1 MRKVHAGRS
10 TRFGAWSGRL
20 AEAAA
25 EAAERARAALRTGGI
40 LARAVPGFH
49 PREPQQ
55 VMAGLVAE
63 TIDSGTEALLV
74 EAATGVGKTFAYLVP
89 ALLSSRRVL
98 ISTGTK
104 TLQDQLFEKDLPM
117 VCAAL
122 GRRPKTALLKGRS
135 NYLCHYRLESAAAD
149 ATGRGR
155 QAETIRE
162 LRRLAGSSRT
172 GDLTQAGILAEDAP
186 LWPQVTSTVDNCL
199 GGECPRLNECFVIRA
214 RRRAQEAELVVVN
227 HHLLLAD
234 MALKDEGFGELLPQV
249 DVVIVDEAHQL
260 PEIAGAFFGLAFG
273 TRAVRDL
280 GRDVTREMER
290 DAPDLVDLRERVSGL
305 ARAVSA
311 LLQCSEDWPARAAWA
326 EVSDQAEVLGALSG
340 MDAALEAMEE
350 GLRVAAP
357 RGPGLDQARSRC
369 VALRGRLRGWLEE
382 TPGTVPWVERFRQS
396 LMLHR
401 TPLDASRPLA
411 EQRARH
417 PASWVFTSAT
427 LAVGDDFRHAARRL
441 GLPDDVRAERLD
453 SPFDFA
459 RQACLALPARPLPNP
474 NLPGY
479 TRACIDWAWPLL
491 AGNPGGGFFL
501 FTSHRAL
508 REAAALLR
516 DRLPA
521 ERPLLVQGERPR
533 AELLERFRASGNAW
547 LLGAHSFWEGVDIR
561 GDALSIVVIDRL
573 PFAAPND
580 PVLQART
587 AAIEA
592 AGGNPFMDFQLPQ
605 AVLALKQGVG
615 RLIRDADDAGI
626 LALCDPRLTG
636 KPYGRRFLNSLPRF
650 HESRDPAAALAF
662 LHAARQRRGA
672 DICA

>member
-1 MRKVHAGRS
+1 MAETALDTAG
-10 TRFGAWSGRL
+10 
-20 AEAAA
+20 
-25 EAAERARAALRTGGI
+25 RARAALCTGG
-40 LARAVPGFH
+40 LVARAVPGFH

-63 TIDSGTEALLV
+63 TIDAEAGTLLV

-89 ALLSSRRVL
+89 AMLSSRRVL

-117 VCAAL
+117 VCEAL
-122 GRRPKTALLKGRS
+122 GQRPKMALLKGRS
-135 NYLCHYRLESAAAD
+135 NYLCHYRLDSAAAD
-149 ATGRGR
+149 AAGRTG

-162 LRRLAGSSRT
+162 LRRLAVSSRT
-172 GDLTQAGILAEDAP
+172 GDLTQAGVLAEDAP

-199 GGECPRLNECFVIRA
+199 GGECPRLNDCFVVRA
-214 RRRAQEAELVVVN
+214 RRRAQEAEVVVVN

-234 MALKDEGFGELLPQV
+234 MALKDEGFGELLPEV
-249 DVVIVDEAHQL
+249 EVVIVDEAHQL

-280 GRDVTREMER
+280 GRDVLREMER
-290 DAPDLVDLRERVSGL
+290 DAPDMVDLRDR
-305 ARAVSA
+305 VSA
-311 LLQCSEDWPARAAWA
+311 LQSAVAELLRCSDGWPARAAWS
-326 EVSDQAEVLGALSG
+326 EVPDHDGALETLAGVDVALGAL
-340 MDAALEAMEE
+340 EE
-350 GLRVAAP
+350 GLRAAAQ

-369 VALRGRLRGWLEE
+369 TALRARLQGWLED
-382 TPGTVPWVERFRQS
+382 TAGTVPWVERFRQS

-401 TPLDASRPLA
+401 TPLDAARPLA
-411 EQRARH
+411 EQRTRT
-417 PASWVFTSAT
+417 PASWIFTSAT
-427 LAVGDDFRHAARRL
+427 LAVGEDFRHAARRL
-441 GLPDDVRAERLD
+441 GLPDDVRAQRLD

-459 RQACLALPARPLPNP
+459 RQACLAVPAPPLPNP
-474 NLPGY
+474 NMSGY
-479 TRACIDWAWPLL
+479 TRACVEWAWPLL
-491 AGNPGGGFFL
+491 IGNPGGGFFL

-521 ERPLLVQGERPR
+521 EQPLLVQGERPR

-561 GDALSIVVIDRL
+561 GDALSVVIIDRL
-573 PFAAPND
+573 PFAAPSD

-592 AGGNPFMDFQLPQ
+592 AGGSPFMDFQLPQ
-605 AVLALKQGVG
+605 AVLALKQGAG
-615 RLIRDADDAGI
+615 RLIRDASDAGI

-636 KPYGRRFLNSLPRF
+636 RPYGRQFLKSLPRF
-650 HESRDPAAALAF
+650 HQSSDPAAALEF
-662 LHAARQRRGA
+662 LQAARRRRGVDA
-672 DICA
+672 CA

>member
-1 MRKVHAGRS
+1 
-10 TRFGAWSGRL
+10 L
-20 AEAAA
+20 AEAVAQ
-25 EAAERARAALRTGGI
+25 AAERARAALRTGGI
-40 LARAVPGFH
+40 LARAVPGFR
-49 PREPQQ
+49 PRAPQQ

-63 TIDSGTEALLV
+63 TIETGCDALLV

-104 TLQDQLFEKDLPM
+104 TLQDQLFDKDLPM
-117 VCAAL
+117 VCEAL

-135 NYLCHYRLESAAAD
+135 NYLCHYRLESAATEA
-149 ATGRGR
+149 AVRGR
-155 QAETIRE
+155 QAETMRE
-162 LRRLAGSSRT
+162 LGRLAETSRT

-214 RRRAQEAELVVVN
+214 RRRAQEAEVVVVN

-234 MALKDEGFGELLPQV
+234 MALKDEGFGDLLPQV
-249 DVVIVDEAHQL
+249 EVVIVDEAHQL

-273 TRAVRDL
+273 TRAVREL

-290 DAPDLVDLRERVSGL
+290 DAPDMVDLRDRVSSL
-305 ARAVSA
+305 NTAVSA
-311 LLQCSEDWPARAAWA
+311 LLDCSEDWPARAAWA
-326 EVSDQAEVLGALSG
+326 EVSDQVEVLDALSG
-340 MDAALEAMEE
+340 MDVALEALED
-350 GLRVAAP
+350 GLRAAAQ
-357 RGPGLDQARSRC
+357 RGPGLEQTRSRC
-369 VALRGRLRGWLEE
+369 AALRARLRGWLEA
-382 TPGTVPWVERFRQS
+382 TPETVPWVERFRQS

-401 TPLDASRPLA
+401 TPLDAARPLA
-411 EQRARH
+411 EQRARN
-417 PASWVFTSAT
+417 PASWIFTSAT
-427 LAVGDDFRHAARRL
+427 LAVGEDFRHAARRL
-441 GLPDDVRAERLD
+441 GLPEDVRAERLE

-459 RQACLALPARPLPNP
+459 SQACLALPAQPLPNP

-491 AGNPGGGFFL
+491 DGNPGGGFFL

-508 REAAALLR
+508 REAAAVLR
-516 DRLPA
+516 DRLPSD
-521 ERPLLVQGERPR
+521 RPLLVQGERPR
-533 AELLERFRASGNAW
+533 AELLEHFRASGRAW

-561 GDALSIVVIDRL
+561 GDALSIVIIDRL

-592 AGGNPFMDFQLPQ
+592 SGGSAFMDFQLPQ

-615 RLIRDADDAGI
+615 RLIRDAGDAGI

-636 KPYGRRFLNSLPRF
+636 KPYGRQFLRSLPRF
-650 HESRDPAAALAF
+650 HESRDPSAALAF
-662 LHAARQRRGA
+662 LQAARRRGGVDA
-672 DICA
+672 CA

>member
-1 MRKVHAGRS
+1 MADATPDAARHAC
-10 TRFGAWSGRL
+10 
-20 AEAAA
+20 
-25 EAAERARAALRTGGI
+25 AALRSGGQ

-49 PREPQQ
+49 PREAQQ

-63 TIDSGTEALLV
+63 TIDAKAEALLV

-104 TLQDQLFEKDLPM
+104 TLQDQLFQKDLPM
-117 VCAAL
+117 VCDAL
-122 GRRPKTALLKGRS
+122 RRRPKTALLKGRS

-149 ATGRGR
+149 GAGRGR

-162 LRRLAGSSRT
+162 LRRLAATSRT

-199 GGECPRLNECFVIRA
+199 GGECPRLNECFVVRA
-214 RRRAQEAELVVVN
+214 RRRAQEAEVVVVN

-234 MALKDEGFGELLPQV
+234 MALKDEGFGELLPDV
-249 DVVIVDEAHQL
+249 EVVIADEAHQL

-280 GRDVTREMER
+280 GRDVLREMER
-290 DAPDLVDLRERVSGL
+290 DAPDMIDLREGVSDL
-305 ARAVSA
+305 QTAVAA
-311 LLQCSEDWPARAAWA
+311 LLDGSEDWPARAAWA
-326 EVSDQAEVLGALSG
+326 EVPDQHTVLEVLSG
-340 MDAALEAMEE
+340 LDAALEALEV
-350 GLRVAAP
+350 GLRAAAQ

-369 VALRGRLRGWLEE
+369 VALRARLRGWLED
-382 TPGTVPWVERFRQS
+382 TAGTVPWVERFRQS

-401 TPLDASRPLA
+401 TPLDAARPLA
-411 EQRARH
+411 EQRART
-417 PASWVFTSAT
+417 PATWIFTSAT
-427 LAVGDDFRHAARRL
+427 LAVGEDFRHAAQRL
-441 GLPDDVRAERLD
+441 GLPEDVRAQRLD

-459 RQACLALPARPLPNP
+459 RQACLAVPAPPLQNP
-474 NLPGY
+474 NAPGY
-479 TRACIDWAWPLL
+479 TRACVDWAWPLL
-491 AGNPGGGFFL
+491 TGNPGGGFFL

-516 DRLPA
+516 DRLPPD
-521 ERPLLVQGERPR
+521 RPLLVQGERPR
-533 AELLERFRASGNAW
+533 AELLERFRASGQAW

-561 GDALSIVVIDRL
+561 GDALSIVIIDRL
-573 PFAAPND
+573 PFAAPSD
-580 PVLQART
+580 PVLQARA

-592 AGGNPFMDFQLPQ
+592 AGGSPFMDFQLPQ

-615 RLIRDADDAGI
+615 RLIRGAGDAGI

-636 KPYGRRFLNSLPRF
+636 KPYGRQFRRSLPGF
-650 HESRDPAAALAF
+650 HESRDPAAALEF
-662 LHAARQRRGA
+662 LLAARRHRGTNA
-672 DICA
+672 CA

>member
-1 MRKVHAGRS
+1 M
-10 TRFGAWSGRL
+10 
-20 AEAAA
+20 AERGT
-25 EAAERARAALRTGGI
+25 EAAERARAALLTEGI
-40 LARAVPGFH
+40 LARAVPGFR
-49 PREPQQ
+49 PRKPQQ

-63 TIDSGTEALLV
+63 TIDSDHGALLV

-89 ALLSSRRVL
+89 ALLSERRVL

-117 VCAAL
+117 VCGAL

-135 NYLCHYRLESAAAD
+135 NYLCHYRLEVAAAD
-149 ATGRGR
+149 AAARGR
-155 QAETIRE
+155 QAETIWQ
-162 LRRLAGSSRT
+162 LRRFAGTSRT
-172 GDLTQAGILAEDAP
+172 GDLTQAAILAEDAP

-199 GGECPRLNECFVIRA
+199 GGECPRLNDCFVVRA
-214 RRRAQEAELVVVN
+214 RRRAQDAEFVVVN

-234 MALKDEGFGELLPQV
+234 MALKDEGFGELLPKV

-260 PEIAGAFFGLAFG
+260 PEIAGAFFGVSFG

-280 GRDVTREMER
+280 GRDVNRELER
-290 DAPDLVDLRERVSGL
+290 DAPDLVDLRDRVSAL
-305 ARAVSA
+305 SSAVSE
-311 LLQCSEDWPARAAWA
+311 LLQCSQNWPARAAWA
-326 EVSDQAEVLGALSG
+326 ELSEQTDVL
-340 MDAALEAMEE
+340 AALAGIDTALDALEE
-350 GLRVAAP
+350 GLNAAAQ

-369 VALRGRLRGWLEE
+369 MTLRARLRGWLEE

-427 LAVGDDFRHAARRL
+427 LAVGEDFRHAARRL
-441 GLPDDVRAERLD
+441 GLPDEVRAERLE
-453 SPFDFA
+453 SPFDFQ
-459 RQACLALPARPLPNP
+459 RQACLALPDRSLPNP
-474 NLPGY
+474 NQPGY

-491 AGNPGGGFFL
+491 TGNPGGGFFL

-508 REAAALLR
+508 QEAAGLLR
-516 DRLPA
+516 DRLP
-521 ERPLLVQGERPR
+521 EDRPLLVQGERPR
-533 AELLERFRASGNAW
+533 AELLERFRASGKAW

-561 GDALSIVVIDRL
+561 GDALSIVIIDRL

-587 AAIEA
+587 AAIQN
-592 AGGNPFMDFQLPQ
+592 AGGSPFMDFQLPQ

-626 LALCDPRLTG
+626 LALCDPRLTT
-636 KPYGRRFLNSLPRF
+636 KPYGRQFLKSLPPF
-650 HESRDPAAALAF
+650 HESRDPAAALDF
-662 LHAARQRRGA
+662 LNLARQRRGVDA
-672 DICA
+672 CA